1 MTRLR
6 FRMSRGF
13 TMVEMMVST
22 VTFLILM
29 GLAFQTLL
37 AANAVRQAAVARVD
51 IYQNARSTLDV
62 MTREIRN
69 ATLRDSDV
77 SFSQQEIQGRNLS
90 RVQNPRGRLII
101 NDWPPYNPDIEG
113 RDPRV
118 YRGNEIDDDKDGR
131 TDEEAYDGVDNDG
144 DGEPNSPVSRYVPL
158 QGRPMADGLD
168 NNNNGRVDEGI
179 DEDIYYPRDMINFL
193 ALIDAGAG
201 ADLVEVGYAIDVR
214 TGRDLLRRTA
224 FNNITQLRINATN
237 QVDGIYP
244 VALQY
249 ALGQQIPDP
258 IFGIA
263 APWFDP
269 ETPRRGID
277 SEDGSIGLSIDGPAI
292 LQDQVDQVVEPM
304 ALHIVGF
311 DVRAYYYNYLIAE
324 ARNNPTSILGS
335 RFREARDYNPYSF
348 PALSWDSSIENS
360 LVGSIGSDLFPSGF
374 LPNGYDDMA
383 VIQGSA
389 RAQAFEDQPFGPQRA
404 FDALAAQTDG
414 LPRLLEITLFVE
426 DQNRFRD
433 EPIRISTRVFLP
445 FETGDE

>member
-179 DEDIYYPRDMINFL
+179 DEDVYYPRDMINFL

-201 ADLVEVGYAIDVR
+201 SDLVEVGYAIDVR
-214 TGRDLLRRTA
+214 TGRDLLRRIA
-224 FNNITQLRINATN
+224 FVDYSKPGIDARD
-237 QVDGIYP
+237 QVDGIYT

-249 ALGQQIPDP
+249 ALGQAIPDP
-258 IFGIA
+258 IFGIP

-269 ETPRRGID
+269 ETP
-277 SEDGSIGLSIDGPAI
+277 SSTVNGPAI
-292 LQDQVDQVVEPM
+292 PQDRVAQVVEPM

-324 ARNNPTSILGS
+324 ARNNPIFGIQFS
-335 RFREARDYNPYSF
+335 EARDYNPYSF

-383 VIQGSA
+383 VIQGSS

-404 FDALAAQTDG
+404 FEALAAQTDG